1 MKLLIRRGQVE
12 KKGVFGSYKGMSFN
26 LFCKVQISPEEQHLI
41 DKYKVN
47 GHGLTWT
54 DTDKGPVPVLT
65 VQKLTKG
72 HTSSVDDIAAL
83 LSEEET
89 IKNACKKFKELLMR
103 MASFGGEETIE
114 I

>member
-1 MKLLIRRGQVE
+1 MKLLIRRDQVE
-12 KKGVFGSYKGMSFN
+12 KKGVFGSYKGMSFS
-26 LFCKVQISPEEQHLI
+26 LFCKIQISPEEQQLI

-47 GHGLTWT
+47 DHGLTWT

-65 VQKLTKG
+65 VKKLTKG
-72 HTSSVDDIAAL
+72 HTSSFDDITVL

-89 IKNACKKFKELLMR
+89 IKKACREFKNLLMS
-103 MASFGGEETIE
+103 MVSFGGEETIE